1 MVAAAAV
8 AGPLAAGCG
17 GGEGSSG
24 GTNNRSIPAS
34 ISNAVVSVPVS
45 IEGTM
50 TMPLLLDTGSSTM
63 VLEAAL
69 YDAIVADG
77 RAQSAASVATIMGT
91 ENVPSTKL
99 RDVSLAGAA
108 QANVAAV
115 RSPLDMSLLEREVG
129 HPVQGL
135 VGG

>member
-24 GTNNRSIPAS
+24 GTNNQSVPAT
-34 ISNAVVSVPVS
+34 ISNAVVTVPFDLEGGGSATVGETAVTLPATRIAVDVS
-45 IEGTM
+45 IEGM
-50 TMPLLLDTGSSTM
+50 VVPMFVDTGSSTM
-63 VLEAAL
+63 VLEPAL

-77 RAQSAASVATIMGT
+77 RPQSTTSVATIMGT

-99 RDVSLAGAA
+99 RDVSL
-108 QANVAAV
+108 
-115 RSPLDMSLLEREVG
+115 
-129 HPVQGL
+129 
-135 VGG
+135 